1 MIIHG
6 VGLYYVIIQ
15 SVVLYYDSSL
25 ILSLLI
31 KLWGVFKY
39 VIAVDGGLMRGWG
52 VLLDCGVRECS
63 NITLCSKEQYI
74 WYRWTGVY

>member
-39 VIAVDGGLMRGWG
+39 VIAVDGGAYEGGG
-52 VLLDCGVRECS
+52 VVMVGF
-63 NITLCSKEQYI
+63 
-74 WYRWTGVY
+74 

>member
-6 VGLYYVIIQ
+6 VGLYYVIIP

-39 VIAVDGGLMRGWG
+39 VIAVDRGVMRGEG
-52 VLLDCGVRECS
+52 LLLWVSEGPDG
-63 NITLCSKEQYI
+63 
-74 WYRWTGVY
+74 

>member
-39 VIAVDGGLMRGWG
+39 LIAVDGGAYEGEG
-52 VLLDCGVRECS
+52 LLWWVSEGPDG
-63 NITLCSKEQYI
+63 
-74 WYRWTGVY
+74 